1 MTKPAP
7 TRYSEQD
14 AKARFD
20 QALKDAL
27 GAPRKPSTMTATMKR
42 RALKKKRAKPDKK
55 TGKAAAIPVVLSF
68 SLPDWN
74 DCSDSEPHIG
84 NRRAIAKI
92 GTLSAQSS
100 SLAMR
105 SSGVQF
111 ETPNGLGS
119 EFVLEAPLANDEGAI
134 SSQI

>member
-7 TRYSEQD
+7 IRYSEQD

-27 GAPRKPSTMTATMKR
+27 GAPRKPSTMTATLKR
-42 RALKKKRAKPDKK
+42 RALKKKRVKPDKK
-55 TGKAAAIPVVLSF
+55 TGKGAAIPVVLSF
-68 SLPDWN
+68 SLRNRN
-74 DCSDSEPHIG
+74 DCSDSELLIG
-84 NRRAIAKI
+84 NHRAVAEV
-92 GTLSAQSS
+92 GTLCAQSS

-105 SSGVQF
+105 SSGVEF

-119 EFVLEAPLANDEGAI
+119 EFVLEAPQANDEGAI
-134 SSQI
+134 PS